1 MRRILDR
8 NFQPKEAAVFEEY
21 RSLVVVDHHKKVL
34 VYEVVDLETGEV
46 TSGKIGGDR
55 LLVRRWLEGLTEPG
69 LLYVEACR
77 SWEWLSDLCDEL
89 GIECRLVDPCKMP
102 EITKS
107 TRKTDRH
114 DVDAML
120 KRLLSVGSLPE
131 SYRPSRPERE
141 LRELT
146 RNRMDL
152 QKQRRET
159 LNRLHALC
167 DSQGLPTHRRQFAD
181 AEWRSHMIE
190 EIGPQFGLVLEL
202 WLDHL
207 AHVEGAVE
215 RVNQRIVALT
225 QDRKDVQA
233 IQAIPGVGPIL
244 GATVVAELGTVDRF
258 QDSRH
263 LASFTGLVP
272 RVRSSAGKA
281 QLGRI
286 TKSGPP
292 ALRWALTQAIITGL
306 RTQGNPFAR
315 FYRKKRR
322 RGERAMR
329 AVCAAAHKL
338 ARVIFV
344 VLSQQVAYDP
354 LKVGRAA

>member
-1 MRRILDR
+1 
-8 NFQPKEAAVFEEY
+8 VFEEY
-21 RSLVVVDHHKKVL
+21 RSLVVVDHHKSVL
-34 VYEVVDLETGEV
+34 VYEVVDTETGEV
-46 TSGKIGGDR
+46 TSGKIGGER
-55 LLVRRWLEGLTEPG
+55 LLVRRWLEGLAKPG

-89 GIECRLVDPCKMP
+89 GIECRLVDPGQMP
-102 EITKS
+102 EIAKS

-120 KRLLSVGSLPE
+120 RRLLSVGSLPE
-131 SYRPSRPERE
+131 SYRPSRQERD

-146 RNRMDL
+146 RNRIDL
-152 QKQRRET
+152 QKQRRQT

-167 DSQGLPTHRRQFAD
+167 DGQGLSVHRRQFAN
-181 AEWRSHMIE
+181 AEWRRHMIK
-190 EIGPQFGLVLEL
+190 EIGPQLGLVLEL

-207 AHVEGAVE
+207 AHLEGAVDRISE
-215 RVNQRIVALT
+215 RIVEAT
-225 QDRKDVQA
+225 RDRQDVQA
-233 IQAIPGVGPIL
+233 IQTIPGVGPIL
-244 GATVVAELGTVDRF
+244 SATMVAELGTVNRF
-258 QDSRH
+258 RDSRH

-281 QLGRI
+281 RLGRI
-286 TKSGPP
+286 TRSGPP
-292 ALRWALTQAIITGL
+292 ALRWALTQAIIAGL
-306 RTQGNPFAR
+306 RTKGNPFAR
-315 FYRKKRR
+315 FYRQKRR

-338 ARVIFV
+338 ARVVFV
-344 VLSQQVAYDP
+344 VLSRQVAYDP